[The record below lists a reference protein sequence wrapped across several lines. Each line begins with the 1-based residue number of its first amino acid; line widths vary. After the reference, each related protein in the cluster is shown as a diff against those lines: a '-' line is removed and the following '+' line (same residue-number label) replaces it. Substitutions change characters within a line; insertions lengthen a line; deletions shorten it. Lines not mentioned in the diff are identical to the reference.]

1 MRLRRRIILLATLG
15 IATPAGAADLPT
27 FDKGETLAAYLT
39 EYNSWAEDNQEAAEQ
54 VAQRETFNRLLE
66 PAARTA
72 DAIPQAVDPATSTV
86 ERDGLPS
93 FASLFDFGIDSIEA
107 GDEEGSFVVKLN
119 ETRLPVGAIGLSATV
134 RKASPS
140 KDLLASV
147 AETSRKA
154 LEGGIEAELRDFDD
168 VTYSLQW
175 GLEKETGSWRV
186 GRRFDLYTGE
196 LEAQITTIVRNNPP
210 SVPTE
215 LILGVCEERATR
227 ALGGDNWG
235 AFTRDQL
242 SALMGEEELGR
253 CLRAA
258 RSRALGIVELDRSL
272 DPLHLLGFLVDNQP
286 QLVVTALKHDRDSLV
301 GRDGWEVNVEY
312 AHGLCNLNKVL
323 NGTGCGD
330 DKTGLSLAELED
342 LEGPGNELATKA
354 QKGHK
359 LTFSARY
366 SEKDDLEADRAFGTG
381 DDAIALDVLL
391 PSATETS
398 AKFQYS
404 RNATWNPRTF
414 GETTV
419 FPKLHASAE
428 YIDVSDDP
436 KRKDRLVG
444 QVTYEIPLTED
455 AALPLS
461 LSYANHAEFLGDVD
475 DELSAHIG
483 LSYSI
488 DTGKAEKK

>member
-1 MRLRRRIILLATLG
+1 MRLRLGTILLATLAL
-15 IATPAGAADLPT
+15 ATPAGAAEPPT
-27 FDKGETLAAYLT
+27 FDRGETLATYLT
-39 EYNSWAEDNQEAAEQ
+39 RYSTWAETNQEAAEME
-54 VAQRETFNRLLE
+54 AKRESLDRLIT

-72 DAIPQAVDPATSTV
+72 DAIPQAVDPATSV
-86 ERDGLPS
+86 VKRDGLPS

-119 ETRLPVGAIGLSATV
+119 ETRLPVGAIGISATV

-140 KDLLASV
+140 KELLSAV

-154 LEGGIEAELRDFDD
+154 LEGGIDAALRDFDD

-175 GLEKETGSWRV
+175 GLEKKGGPWRV
-186 GRRFDLYTGE
+186 GRRFDLYSGE
-196 LEAQITTIVRNNPP
+196 LEAQITTVVQNNLL
-210 SVPTE
+210 SVPTD
-215 LILGVCEERATR
+215 LILSVCEERATR

-242 SALMGEEELGR
+242 SALMGEEELGK

-258 RSRALGIVELDRSL
+258 RSRELGIVELDRSL
-272 DPLHLLGFLVDNQP
+272 DPLHLLGFLTDNQP
-286 QLVVTALKHDRDSLV
+286 QLVATALIHDRDPLV

-330 DKTGLSLAELED
+330 DLAGLSLAELAD
-342 LEGPGNELATKA
+342 LQGPGNELATKA

-366 SEKDDLEADRAFGTG
+366 TERDDLEVDRIFGTG
-381 DDAIALDVLL
+381 DDAIALNILL
-391 PSATETS
+391 PSATEKS

-404 RNATWNPRTF
+404 RNGTWNPRTF
-414 GETTV
+414 GDTTV
-419 FPKLHASAE
+419 YPKLHLSAE
-428 YIDVSDDP
+428 YIDVPDDP

-444 QVTYEIPLTED
+444 QITYEIPLTED

-475 DELSAHIG
+475 DELSAHVG

-488 DTGKAEKK
+488 DTGKSKKK